1 MKKAEFSY
9 SKKRCVISMKKKNL
23 FKWEHYQPEII
34 LLTVRWYLRYNL
46 SFGNLVKMME
56 ERGLSMAHTTI
67 MRWVH
72 QYGPELD
79 KRVRRHLKPTNDSW
93 RVDETYIKVKGQWMY
108 LYRAV
113 DSEGSTIDF
122 YLSKTRDHKAAKR
135 FFKKAL
141 RSFHVSKPRVITVD
155 KNPAYP
161 IAVEELRKEK
171 NMPSGMQLRQKKYL
185 NNIVEQDHR
194 FIKKRVRSMLGLKS
208 FRTATYILSG
218 IEAMHMIKKKQVK
231 SAQNEVEFIH
241 RLFRII
247 T

>member
-1 MKKAEFSY
+1 
-9 SKKRCVISMKKKNL
+9 VISIEKQDL
-23 FKWEHYQPEII
+23 FKWKHYQPDII

-46 SFGNLVKMME
+46 SFHHLVEMME

-72 QYGPELD
+72 QCGPKLD
-79 KRVRRHLKPTNDSW
+79 ERVRRHLNLKPTNDSW

-108 LYRAV
+108 LYLAV
-113 DSEGSTIDF
+113 DFEGKTIDF
-122 YLSKTRDHKAAKR
+122 HLSKTRDKKAAKR

-141 RSFHVSKPRVITVD
+141 RFFHVSKTRVITVD
-155 KNPAYP
+155 KKPAYP

-171 NMPSGMQLRQKKYL
+171 SIPSGMKLRQKKYL

-218 IEAMHMIKKKQVK
+218 IEAMHMIKKKQMK
-231 SAQNEVEFIH
+231 STQNEVEFIH

>member
-1 MKKAEFSY
+1 MKKPTE
-9 SKKRCVISMKKKNL
+9 
-23 FKWEHYQPEII
+23 FKWKHYEPEII
-34 LLTVRWYLRYNL
+34 LHVVRWYLRYSL
-46 SFGNLVKMME
+46 SLRDLVEMME
-56 ERGLSMAHTTI
+56 ERGICVAHTTI

-79 KRVRRHLKPTNDSW
+79 KRIRPYLRRTNDSW

-113 DSEGSTIDF
+113 DSEGNTIDF
-122 YLSKTRDHKAAKR
+122 YLSKTRDAKSAKR

-141 RSFHVSKPRVITVD
+141 ASSHVSQPRVITVD

-161 IAVEELRKEK
+161 VAIQTLKEEKR
-171 NMPSGMQLRQKKYL
+171 MPEGIQIRQRKYL

-208 FRTATYILSG
+208 FRTATLILRG
-218 IEAMHMIKKKQVK
+218 IEAMHMIKKGQLHQRVNY
-231 SAQNEVEFIH
+231 AQNEVEAIH
-241 RLFRII
+241 KLFKLAA
-247 T
+247 

>member
-1 MKKAEFSY
+1 
-9 SKKRCVISMKKKNL
+9 
-23 FKWEHYQPEII
+23 
-34 LLTVRWYLRYNL
+34 
-46 SFGNLVKMME
+46 MME

-113 DSEGSTIDF
+113 DSKGNTIDF
-122 YLSKTRDHKAAKR
+122 YLSETRDKKAAKR

-141 RSFHVSKPRVITVD
+141 RSFHFSKPRFIIVD
-155 KNPAYP
+155 KNLAYP
-161 IAVEELRKEK
+161 IAIEELKK
-171 NMPSGMQLRQKKYL
+171 KKSIPDGMQLIQQKDL

-194 FIKKRVRSMLGLKS
+194 FIKKRVCSILGLKT
-208 FRTATYILSG
+208 FRTAKQIICGKLTYLNNIL
-218 IEAMHMIKKKQVK
+218 
-231 SAQNEVEFIH
+231 
-241 RLFRII
+241 RLRYR
-247 T
+247 